1 MSNLIKFMIPFV
13 SLLSMQLHA
22 AQHSLDKNSPY
33 LFGDWQ
39 GMRTELLT
47 QGIKLDANLIVDSAY
62 LADGGYNSGND
73 PKYASQFLIGSTLDL
88 EKLANW
94 EGMTLKVTIT
104 ARQGQSL
111 SSEDISDPSAPQLA
125 NVQANYGRGNS
136 KSRLTEFSLEKN
148 FKQQG
153 LSIKLGRLGIG
164 TDFNVMSCE
173 FQNNSFCAAQMGKW
187 QSGIWYNS
195 PISQWGGRLKYQF
208 HPDLAVQIGVYEY
221 NPQNALE
228 RHGWNLS
235 THHADGVTIPIE
247 MIWQPK
253 SLINGLAGTYRVGAM
268 YNSADE
274 AKNQKDIRTGQ
285 QQNHTYGAWFNFDQQ
300 LTSVGVGKQGLHS
313 FANFTFHSRTTNK
326 VDQSQQIGL
335 KYYGVISSRAEDNLG
350 FALNRIHINDRFAED
365 KKQFNADA
373 EYNIELNYS
382 YYPTKWLMLRPS
394 LQYIVHPGATHDVNN
409 AWVLALGTK
418 LNF

>member
-1 MSNLIKFMIPFV
+1 MSNLIKCMIPFV
-13 SLLSMQLHA
+13 SLLSIQLHA

-39 GMRTELLT
+39 GLRTELLK

-153 LSIKLGRLGIG
+153 LSIKLGRLGMG

-208 HPDLAVQIGVYEY
+208 HPDLAAQIGVYEY

-228 RHGWNLS
+228 RHGWNLR
-235 THHADGVTIPIE
+235 TKHADGVTIPLE

>member
-1 MSNLIKFMIPFV
+1 MSNLIKFTISLV
-13 SLLSMQLHA
+13 SLLSIQLHA
-22 AQHSLDKNSPY
+22 AQYSLDKNSPY

-39 GMRTELLT
+39 GMRTELLK

-73 PKYASQFLIGSTLDL
+73 PKYASQFLIDSTLDL

-153 LSIKLGRLGIG
+153 LSIKLGRLGMG

-208 HPDLAVQIGVYEY
+208 HPELAVQIGVYEY

-228 RHGWNLS
+228 RHGWNLR
-235 THHADGVTIPIE
+235 TKHADGVTIPLE

>member
-1 MSNLIKFMIPFV
+1 MSNLIKCMIPFV
-13 SLLSMQLHA
+13 SMLSMQLHA
-22 AQHSLDKNSPY
+22 AQQSLDKNSPY

-111 SSEDISDPSAPQLA
+111 SLEDISDPSAPQLA

-153 LSIKLGRLGIG
+153 LSIKLGRLGMG

-208 HPDLAVQIGVYEY
+208 HPDLAAQIGVYEY

>member
-1 MSNLIKFMIPFV
+1 MSNLIKCMIPFV
-13 SLLSMQLHA
+13 SLLSIQLHA
-22 AQHSLDKNSPY
+22 AQYSLDKNSPY

-173 FQNNSFCAAQMGKW
+173 SQNNSFCAAQMGKW

-235 THHADGVTIPIE
+235 THHADGVTIPLE

-300 LTSVGVGKQGLHS
+300 LTSVGVGNQGLHS

>member
-1 MSNLIKFMIPFV
+1 MSNLIKCMIPFV
-13 SLLSMQLHA
+13 SLLSIQLHA

-111 SSEDISDPSAPQLA
+111 SLEDISDPSAPQLA

-208 HPDLAVQIGVYEY
+208 HPDLAAQIGVYEY

>member
-1 MSNLIKFMIPFV
+1 MSNLIKCMIPFV
-13 SLLSMQLHA
+13 SLLSIQLHA
-22 AQHSLDKNSPY
+22 AQHSLDKNSHY

-208 HPDLAVQIGVYEY
+208 HPDLAAQIGVYEY

-268 YNSADE
+268 YNSADQ

-335 KYYGVISSRAEDNLG
+335 KYYGVISSRAEDNFG
-350 FALNRIHINDRFAED
+350 FALNRIHINDRFTED
-365 KKQFNADA
+365 NKQFNADA

>member
-13 SLLSMQLHA
+13 SLLSIQLHA

-153 LSIKLGRLGIG
+153 LSMKLGRLGIG

>member
-1 MSNLIKFMIPFV
+1 MSNLIKCMIPFV
-13 SLLSMQLHA
+13 SLLSIQLHA
-22 AQHSLDKNSPY
+22 AQHSLDKNSHY

-208 HPDLAVQIGVYEY
+208 HPDLAAQIGVYEY

-268 YNSADE
+268 YNSADQ

-335 KYYGVISSRAEDNLG
+335 KYYGVISSRAEDNFG
-350 FALNRIHINDRFAED
+350 FALNRIHINDRFTED
-365 KKQFNADA
+365 NKQFNADA

-394 LQYIVHPGATHDVNN
+394 LQYIVHPGATHDVKN

>member
-1 MSNLIKFMIPFV
+1 MSNLIKCMIPFV
-13 SLLSMQLHA
+13 SLLSIQLHA

-111 SSEDISDPSAPQLA
+111 SSEDISDPSAPQIA

-208 HPDLAVQIGVYEY
+208 HPDLAAQIGVYEY

>member
-1 MSNLIKFMIPFV
+1 MSNLIKCMIPFV
-13 SLLSMQLHA
+13 SMLSMQLHA
-22 AQHSLDKNSPY
+22 AQHGLDKNSPY
-33 LFGDWQ
+33 LFSDWQ
-39 GMRTELLT
+39 GMRTELLK

-94 EGMTLKVTIT
+94 EGMTLRATIT
-104 ARQGQSL
+104 ARQGESL
-111 SSEDISDPSAPQLA
+111 SSEDISDPSAPQIA

-153 LSIKLGRLGIG
+153 LSIKLGRLGMG

-235 THHADGVTIPIE
+235 THHADGITIPIE

-274 AKNQKDIRTGQ
+274 AKNQKDIRTRQ

>member
-13 SLLSMQLHA
+13 SLLSIQLHA

-153 LSIKLGRLGIG
+153 LSMKLGRLGIG

-208 HPDLAVQIGVYEY
+208 HPDLAAQIGVYEY

>member
-39 GMRTELLT
+39 GLRTELLK

-111 SSEDISDPSAPQLA
+111 SSEDISDPSAPQIA

-164 TDFNVMSCE
+164 TDFNVMACE

-208 HPDLAVQIGVYEY
+208 HPDMAAQIGVYEY

>member
-13 SLLSMQLHA
+13 SLLSIQLHA

-111 SSEDISDPSAPQLA
+111 SSEDISDPSAPQIA

-208 HPDLAVQIGVYEY
+208 HPDLAAQIGVYEY

-326 VDQSQQIGL
+326 VDQSQQICL

>member
-1 MSNLIKFMIPFV
+1 MSNLIKCMIPFV
-13 SLLSMQLHA
+13 SLLSIQLHA
-22 AQHSLDKNSPY
+22 AQYSLDKNSPY

-62 LADGGYNSGND
+62 LADGGYNSGNY

-148 FKQQG
+148 FKQQE

-235 THHADGVTIPIE
+235 THHADGVTIPLE

>member
-62 LADGGYNSGND
+62 LAEGGYNSGND

-153 LSIKLGRLGIG
+153 LSIKLGRLGMG

-208 HPDLAVQIGVYEY
+208 HPELAAQIGVYEY

-235 THHADGVTIPIE
+235 THHADGITIPIE

>member
-13 SLLSMQLHA
+13 SLLSIQLHA

-208 HPDLAVQIGVYEY
+208 HPDLAAQIGVYEY

-326 VDQSQQIGL
+326 VDQSHQICL

>member
-13 SLLSMQLHA
+13 SLLSIQLHA

-111 SSEDISDPSAPQLA
+111 SLEDISDPSAPQLA

-208 HPDLAVQIGVYEY
+208 HPDLAAQIGVYEY

>member
-1 MSNLIKFMIPFV
+1 MSNLIKCMIPFV
-13 SLLSMQLHA
+13 SLLSIQLHA
-22 AQHSLDKNSPY
+22 AQHSLDKNSHY

-235 THHADGVTIPIE
+235 THHADGVTIPLE

-335 KYYGVISSRAEDNLG
+335 KYYGVISSRAEDNFG
-350 FALNRIHINDRFAED
+350 FALNRIHINDRFTED
-365 KKQFNADA
+365 NKQFNADA

>member
-39 GMRTELLT
+39 GLRTELLK

-104 ARQGQSL
+104 ARQGESL
-111 SSEDISDPSAPQLA
+111 SSEDISDPSAPQIA

-153 LSIKLGRLGIG
+153 FSIKLGRLGIG
-164 TDFNVMSCE
+164 TDFNVMACE

-208 HPDLAVQIGVYEY
+208 HPDLAAQIGVYEY

>member
-1 MSNLIKFMIPFV
+1 MSNIIKCMIPFV

-148 FKQQG
+148 FKQQE

-235 THHADGVTIPIE
+235 THHADGVTIPLE

>member
-1 MSNLIKFMIPFV
+1 M
-13 SLLSMQLHA
+13 
-22 AQHSLDKNSPY
+22 
-33 LFGDWQ
+33 
-39 GMRTELLT
+39 
-47 QGIKLDANLIVDSAY
+47 
-62 LADGGYNSGND
+62 
-73 PKYASQFLIGSTLDL
+73 
-88 EKLANW
+88 
-94 EGMTLKVTIT
+94 
-104 ARQGQSL
+104 
-111 SSEDISDPSAPQLA
+111 
-125 NVQANYGRGNS
+125 
-136 KSRLTEFSLEKN
+136 EKN

-153 LSIKLGRLGIG
+153 FSIKLGRLGIG
-164 TDFNVMSCE
+164 TDFNVMACE

-208 HPDLAVQIGVYEY
+208 HPDLAAQIGVYEY

-253 SLINGLAGTYRVGAM
+253 SLITGLAGTYRVGAM

>member
-1 MSNLIKFMIPFV
+1 MSNLIKCMIPFV

-39 GMRTELLT
+39 GMRTELLK

-94 EGMTLKVTIT
+94 EGMTLRATIT

-111 SSEDISDPSAPQLA
+111 SSEDISDPSAPQIA

-208 HPDLAVQIGVYEY
+208 HPDLAAQIGVYEY

-350 FALNRIHINDRFAED
+350 FALNRIHINDRFVED

>member
-1 MSNLIKFMIPFV
+1 MSNLIKCMIPFV

-39 GMRTELLT
+39 GMRTELLK

-94 EGMTLKVTIT
+94 EGMTLRATIT

-111 SSEDISDPSAPQLA
+111 SSEDISDPSAPQIA

-153 LSIKLGRLGIG
+153 ISIKLGRLGMG

-208 HPDLAVQIGVYEY
+208 HPELAAQIGVYEY

-235 THHADGVTIPIE
+235 THHADGITIPIE

-326 VDQSQQIGL
+326 VDQTQQIGL

>member
-1 MSNLIKFMIPFV
+1 MSNLIKCMIPFV
-13 SLLSMQLHA
+13 SLLSIQLHA
-22 AQHSLDKNSPY
+22 AQYSLDKNSPY

-148 FKQQG
+148 FKQQE

-208 HPDLAVQIGVYEY
+208 HPDLAAQIGVYEY

>member
-13 SLLSMQLHA
+13 SLLSIQLHA

-208 HPDLAVQIGVYEY
+208 HPDLAAQIGVYEY

>member
-1 MSNLIKFMIPFV
+1 MSNLIKCMIPFV
-13 SLLSMQLHA
+13 SLLSIQLHA
-22 AQHSLDKNSPY
+22 AQYSLDKNSPY

-148 FKQQG
+148 FKQQE

-235 THHADGVTIPIE
+235 THHADGVTIPLE

>member
-13 SLLSMQLHA
+13 SLLSIQLHA

-111 SSEDISDPSAPQLA
+111 SLEDISDPSAPQLA

-153 LSIKLGRLGIG
+153 LSMKLGRLGIG

-208 HPDLAVQIGVYEY
+208 HPDLAAQIGVYEY

>member
-1 MSNLIKFMIPFV
+1 MSNLIKCMIPFV
-13 SLLSMQLHA
+13 SMLSMQLHA
-22 AQHSLDKNSPY
+22 AQQSLDKNSPY

-111 SSEDISDPSAPQLA
+111 SLEDISDPSAPQLA

>member
-1 MSNLIKFMIPFV
+1 MIPFV
-13 SLLSMQLHA
+13 SMLSMQLHA
-22 AQHSLDKNSPY
+22 AQQSLDKNSPY

-111 SSEDISDPSAPQLA
+111 SLEDISDPSAPQLA

-153 LSIKLGRLGIG
+153 LSIKLGRLGMG

-228 RHGWNLS
+228 RHGWNLR
-235 THHADGVTIPIE
+235 TKHADGVTIPLE

-253 SLINGLAGTYRVGAM
+253 SLINGFAGTYRVGAM

>member
-208 HPDLAVQIGVYEY
+208 HPDLTAQIGVYEY

-235 THHADGVTIPIE
+235 THHADGITIPIE

-350 FALNRIHINDRFAED
+350 FALNRIHINERFTED

>member
-1 MSNLIKFMIPFV
+1 MSNLIKCMIPFV
-13 SLLSMQLHA
+13 SMLSMQLHA
-22 AQHSLDKNSPY
+22 AQQSLDKNSPY

-153 LSIKLGRLGIG
+153 LSIKLGRLGMG

-208 HPDLAVQIGVYEY
+208 HPDLAAQIGVYEY

>member
-1 MSNLIKFMIPFV
+1 MSNLIKCMIPFV
-13 SLLSMQLHA
+13 SLLSIQLHA

-111 SSEDISDPSAPQLA
+111 SSEDISDPSAPQIA

-153 LSIKLGRLGIG
+153 LSIKLGRLGMG

-208 HPDLAVQIGVYEY
+208 HPDLAAQIGVYEY

-235 THHADGVTIPIE
+235 THHADGITIPIE

-394 LQYIVHPGATHDVNN
+394 LQYIAHPGATHDVNN

>member
-208 HPDLAVQIGVYEY
+208 HPDLTAQIGVYEY

-350 FALNRIHINDRFAED
+350 FALNRIHINDRFTED
-365 KKQFNADA
+365 NKQFNADA

>member
-1 MSNLIKFMIPFV
+1 MSNLIKFTISLV
-13 SLLSMQLHA
+13 SLLSIQLHA
-22 AQHSLDKNSPY
+22 AQYSLDKNSPY

-39 GMRTELLT
+39 GMRTELLK

-62 LADGGYNSGND
+62 LVDGGYNPGSD

-94 EGMTLKVTIT
+94 EGMTLRATIT

-148 FKQQG
+148 FKEQG
-153 LSIKLGRLGIG
+153 LSIKLGRLGMG

-208 HPDLAVQIGVYEY
+208 HPDLAAQIGVYEY
-221 NPQNALE
+221 NPQTALE

-235 THHADGVTIPIE
+235 THQADGITIPIE

-253 SLINGLAGTYRVGAM
+253 SLINALAGTYRVGAM
-268 YNSADE
+268 YNTADE
-274 AKNQKDIRTGQ
+274 TKNQKDIRTGQ

-335 KYYGVISSRAEDNLG
+335 KYYGVITSRTEDNLG
-350 FALNRIHINDRFAED
+350 FALNRIHINNRFADD

>member
-13 SLLSMQLHA
+13 SLLSIQLHA

-208 HPDLAVQIGVYEY
+208 HPDLAAQIGVYEY

-326 VDQSQQIGL
+326 VDQSQQICL

>member
-1 MSNLIKFMIPFV
+1 MSNLIKCMIPFV

-111 SSEDISDPSAPQLA
+111 SSEDISDPSAPQIA

-153 LSIKLGRLGIG
+153 LSIKLGRLGMG

-195 PISQWGGRLKYQF
+195 PISQWGGRT
-208 HPDLAVQIGVYEY
+208 
-221 NPQNALE
+221 N
-228 RHGWNLS
+228 
-235 THHADGVTIPIE
+235 
-247 MIWQPK
+247 M
-253 SLINGLAGTYRVGAM
+253 
-268 YNSADE
+268 
-274 AKNQKDIRTGQ
+274 
-285 QQNHTYGAWFNFDQQ
+285 FN
-300 LTSVGVGKQGLHS
+300 
-313 FANFTFHSRTTNK
+313 
-326 VDQSQQIGL
+326 
-335 KYYGVISSRAEDNLG
+335 
-350 FALNRIHINDRFAED
+350 
-365 KKQFNADA
+365 
-373 EYNIELNYS
+373 
-382 YYPTKWLMLRPS
+382 
-394 LQYIVHPGATHDVNN
+394 
-409 AWVLALGTK
+409 
-418 LNF
+418 